1 MNEQYDALLEREP
14 RLSLALGE
22 VERLATR
29 LPSIAWK
36 AASAAAAHNAQP
48 APRVVQPGG
57 LRKVLG
63 AHATE
68 AVRLAWDISRL

>member
-36 AASAAAAHNAQP
+36 AASAAAAHNQRHLAC
-48 APRVVQPGG
+48 GG

-68 AVRLAWDISRL
+68 AVRLAWDISQLRD